1 MANVNDPVSALA
13 KALNAHVIAQDAMV
27 EEAAKLRPA
36 EPELPSGTTSE
47 VKKVD

>member
-27 EEAAKLRPA
+27 QEAEKLRPA
-36 EPELPSGTTSE
+36 EPNESAPATEGTKQ
-47 VKKVD
+47 VG